1 MKNIIESARIK
12 KIFTGVLTLLAVMV
26 LCTAAVYASGGEG
39 GDHEPI
45 NWKDFIWRTFN
56 FAIFV
61 GFLYWLLGNKIKEFF
76 VERRENIK
84 TTLSE
89 ALAAKEEAE
98 KKYKELSEKLDKATG
113 EIADIS
119 EMIKAQGIAEKERII
134 EDAKKAAEK
143 MKEDAQ
149 RRVEQEFKKA
159 SNQLRAEAV
168 ALSIEV
174 AEDILKKNITI
185 EDHESIVRDYLDKV
199 VRKH

>member
-1 MKNIIESARIK
+1 MKAMIASARIK
-12 KIFTGVLTLLAVMV
+12 KMIAGVVPLLAVTV
-26 LCTAAVYASGGEG
+26 LYATVVYASGGEEG
-39 GDHEPI
+39 GHEPV
-45 NWKDFIWRTFN
+45 NWKDFIWRSVN
-56 FAIFV
+56 FVIFV
-61 GFLYWLLGNKIKEFF
+61 GFLYWLLGNKVKEFF

-84 TTLSE
+84 TTLSA

-174 AEDILKKNITI
+174 AEDILKKKITP
-185 EDHESIVRDYLDKV
+185 EDHESMVRDYLDKV